1 MDRVPKGDAHRMTNV
16 RARRIAHVAGIGV
29 AGTCAAVAALALLL
43 ILGYIVVKGAGAIN
57 GEFLTQLPRPVG
69 VPGGGVANGIVGSVI
84 TVAIATAMA
93 LPIGVATGIYLALFG
108 RGIFAEVVRFLSD
121 VLSGV
126 PSIAIGLFAYN
137 LLVAPFK
144 HFSAISAAFALT
156 VLMLPLLIRTSEQA
170 VRSVPAALMEGA
182 LALGMTVRRST
193 MRIVLPAARPA
204 IITALLLGIAR
215 IAGETAPLLFTAFGT
230 QFWELN
236 PRNPIAMLPLQ
247 IFTYAISP
255 YQSWQQ
261 QAWGGALLLVLAVLV
276 LNIGARI
283 VLSRQPR

>member
-170 VRSVPAALMEGA
+170 VRSVPTALMEGA

-255 YQSWQQ
+255 YRSWQQ
-261 QAWGGALLLVLAVLV
+261 QAWGGALLLVLAVLI
-276 LNIGARI
+276 LNIGAR
-283 VLSRQPR
+283 VALSRQPR

>member
-255 YQSWQQ
+255 YRSWQQ
-261 QAWGGALLLVLAVLV
+261 QAWGGALLLVLAVLI
-276 LNIGARI
+276 LNIGAR
-283 VLSRQPR
+283 VALSRQPR